1 MSDSTRAPSGVSY
14 VKSPSRD
21 QVSDN
26 KPVEELVSEILK
38 NVRGRGDAAVR
49 EYSEKFDKST
59 LSVFEVTHDEREE
72 ALRKLAPQTR
82 QDTEF
87 AIAKVEMQVK
97 LRELRAGAVMLVVA
111 SVLGFFTV
119 GILLAAAVLGLS
131 TVMPAWAAALVVA
144 GALLV
149 WVLLFGIWGAV
160 KVNKN
165 KDLVPHRAIAAVT
178 AAHS

>member
-1 MSDSTRAPSGVSY
+1 MSLTSIFKALFNAVFASIAGPFIAR
-14 VKSPSRD
+14 
-21 QVSDN
+21 
-26 KPVEELVSEILK
+26 
-38 NVRGRGDAAVR
+38 VRT
-49 EYSEKFDKST
+49 EY
-59 LSVFEVTHDEREE
+59 
-72 ALRKLAPQTR
+72 
-82 QDTEF
+82 

-111 SVLGFFTV
+111 SVLGFFMV

-178 AAHS
+178 NSLP